1 MNKLDYTKIHDVEI
15 DGIDHGD
22 YPDYCDAYVDSA
34 TYEYEP
40 GKFRELTDQ
49 ELEQLNMDSGFVHEH
64 VWEKLI

>member
-15 DGIDHGD
+15 DGIDHSD

-49 ELEQLNMDSGFVHEH
+49 ELEQLNMDSGFVYEH
-64 VWEKLI
+64 VWEKLT